1 MAGFIPVYTVSGG
14 RTLVYEFTT
23 KETATLTVGDLLN
36 LDTNEADLAA
46 TNDAALFG
54 PLQGASDPDDNVS
67 GQPGR
72 IAAVDSTTK
81 VQAVVNR
88 DVVLSDGADANARLV
103 GDSLD
108 LSGATGAQGVAT
120 SSNVDFFILKDSAA
134 SEDTLVLIAR
144 GEHML
149 QQT

>member
-1 MAGFIPVYTVSGG
+1 MAGFIPVYTISGG
-14 RTLVYEFTT
+14 RTLVFEFTT
-23 KETATLTVGDLLN
+23 QDTETLTVGDLLN
-36 LDTNEADLAA
+36 LESNKVDLAA
-46 TNDAALFG
+46 TGDAAFLG

-72 IAAVDSTTK
+72 IAAVSNTTK
-81 VQAVVNR
+81 VEAVVNR

-103 GDSLD
+103 GDPLD
-108 LSGATGAQGVAT
+108 LAGATGAQGVTGT
-120 SSNVDFFILKDSAA
+120 SNADFFILKDSAA

-144 GEHML
+144 GEHWL